1 MSRKYLVIYER
12 AEGNWSAYVP
22 DLPGCT
28 TVGDTLEETKLNVR
42 EAIEGHLETMREFGD
57 PIPEPSSVV
66 GEVEVESAA

>member
-1 MSRKYLVIYER
+1 MWRAINSRQWVR
-12 AEGNWSAYVP
+12 
-22 DLPGCT
+22 T